1 MFAICQPH
9 ESLSPHVSSAMKLHF
24 FDLGVVVLYFSLIVA
39 VGLYFSRRNRT
50 AENYFLGR
58 RDFPGWAVGISFIGL
73 TISSVTFV
81 AYPGDSFKTAWL
93 RFLPNLAFPF
103 VVLIAAYVFVPF
115 FRKGIVT
122 SAYQYLGLR
131 FGPSISLYA
140 GVVYMVAQIVRSA
153 TITYLLSVLL
163 SYIIGLPVSWCIL
176 MAAGITAI
184 YTIKG
189 GFEAV
194 IWTEVV
200 QTIILILGATTCI
213 GIIIFS
219 IPGGVLQII
228 SEAWE
233 AGKLSFQDLN
243 AQSGQLE
250 PVKSGFSFSEKT
262 TLMLILVGVSQYI
275 AGQLDQDT
283 VQRWCSA
290 RSAKDARKSMFILG
304 LGALPIWASF
314 MFLGTCLWVY
324 YLHHPSPVAAEMLSG
339 TAKSENILPYF
350 IVTVLPHGVAG
361 LVISAALAAAMS
373 SLSSCINATTM
384 VWINDVYR
392 KYFVKDAEESFY
404 LRAGK
409 WSSLGLTF
417 FIILGAYVFHF
428 SSTKT
433 LMDFSIAMTALFG
446 GGISGAFLLG
456 MFTRVGD
463 ARAVLI
469 AIAATLAFT
478 TYAFLAQINV
488 APRIFDPYYTSI
500 IANVIMFATGLI
512 AARLLPKKARD
523 LRNLTIWDQKDV
535 YR

>member
-1 MFAICQPH
+1 
-9 ESLSPHVSSAMKLHF
+9 MKLRL
-24 FDLGVVVLYFSLIVA
+24 FDLAVVILYFSAIVA
-39 VGLYFSRRNRT
+39 IGLYFSRRNRT

-58 RDFPGWAVGISFIGL
+58 RNFPGWAVGISFIGL

-93 RFLPNLAFPF
+93 RFLPNLAFPL
-103 VVLIAAYVFVPF
+103 VVVIAAYIFVPF
-115 FRKGIVT
+115 FRRGIVT

-140 GVVYMVAQIVRSA
+140 GIVYMVAQIVRSA

-163 SYIIGLPVSWCIL
+163 SYVIGLPVTWCIL
-176 MAAGITAI
+176 IAAGITAI
-184 YTIKG
+184 YTVKG

-200 QTIILILGATTCI
+200 QTIILIIGATTCI
-213 GIIIFS
+213 GIIIYS
-219 IPGGVLQII
+219 IPGGVFQII
-228 SEAWE
+228 SEAWQE
-233 AGKLSFQDLN
+233 GKLSFQDLN
-243 AQSGQLE
+243 VATGQLQS
-250 PVKSGFSFSEKT
+250 VRSGFSLSEKT
-262 TLMLILVGVSQYI
+262 TWMLVLVGVSQYI

-290 RSAKDARKSMFILG
+290 RSAKDAKKSMFILG
-304 LGALPIWASF
+304 FGALPIWAAF

-324 YLHHPSPVAAEMLSG
+324 YRHYPSPAATEMLSG

-373 SLSSCINATTM
+373 SLSSCINASSM
-384 VWINDVYR
+384 VWINDIYR
-392 KYFVKDAEESFY
+392 KYLVKNADEQSY

-409 WSSLGLTF
+409 WSSLGLVI
-417 FIILGAYVFHF
+417 FIIFGAYVFHF

-469 AIAATLAFT
+469 AIATTLSFMV
-478 TYAFLAQINV
+478 YAFLAQINI
-488 APRIFDPYYTSI
+488 APRVFDPYYTSI
-500 IANVIMFATGLI
+500 IANMLMFATGFV
-512 AARLLPKKARD
+512 AAYLLPKKKRE
-523 LRNLTIWDQKDV
+523 LKNLTIWDQSDESPK
-535 YR
+535 